1 MKIIP
6 VILSGGSGNRLWPL
20 SRMQFP
26 KQYLPL
32 VGKNSMLQETMLR
45 LNGIENLSK
54 PIIVCNVDHR
64 FIVAEQLKQIDVA
77 DATIILEPIARNT
90 APAIIASAIQSLQ
103 MNNSMDDILLILSAD
118 HFIQDTKAFYQSMSV
133 ALIHARKGK
142 IVTFGIVPT
151 YANTGYGYIQAET
164 TSDEYNS
171 TVMNV
176 KSFKEKPDK
185 ELADVYLLEND
196 QSRNN
201 NIALSWYWNSGMF
214 VCQAKTLI
222 DESSIHSSDILS
234 KVRSSVENAIYD
246 LDFIRLEEKT
256 FASSPNMSI
265 DYALMEKSKN
275 VIVVPMDAKW
285 SDIGSW
291 SALYDIGKKD
301 SSNNSIKGDVV
312 SLETT
317 NSYINASHHLVAT
330 IGIDNL
336 IVVGT
341 SDAILIASRDKSHKV
356 KNIVE
361 KLQLRGRDEA
371 HSNRKVYRPWGWYDS
386 IEIGKHFQVKRLH
399 INPGAKLSLQ
409 MHKKRAEHWVVVSG
423 IASTTIGDEVS
434 ILKEGESTYI
444 DIGVVHSLENKTNK
458 MLEIIEVQN
467 GVYLGEDDIVRFDDE
482 YGRDCK

>member
-1 MKIIP
+1 MNIIP

-20 SRMQFP
+20 SRTQFP
-26 KQYLPL
+26 KQYLSL
-32 VGKNSMLQETMLR
+32 VGKNSMLQETILR
-45 LNGIENLSK
+45 LNGIENLSQ

-103 MNNSMDDILLILSAD
+103 MKNSTDDILLILSAD

-133 ALIHARKGK
+133 ALIHAGKGK

-151 YANTGYGYIQAET
+151 HANTGYGYIQAET

-176 KSFKEKPDK
+176 KCFKEKPDK
-185 ELADVYLLEND
+185 KLADVYLLEND
-196 QSRNN
+196 KSRDNN
-201 NIALSWYWNSGMF
+201 LTPSWYWNSGMF

-222 DESSIHSSDILS
+222 DESSIHSSEILS
-234 KVRSSVENAIYD
+234 KVRSSVKNAIYD
-246 LDFIRLEEKT
+246 FDFIRLEEKT

-275 VIVVPMDAKW
+275 VIVVPIDAKW
-285 SDIGSW
+285 TDVGSW
-291 SALYDIGKKD
+291 STLYDIGKKD
-301 SSNNSIKGDVV
+301 NSNNLIKGDVV

-341 SDAILIASRDKSHKV
+341 SDAILIASRDKSQEV
-356 KNIVE
+356 KKIVE
-361 KLQLRGRDEA
+361 KLQLMDRDEA
-371 HSNRKVYRPWGWYDS
+371 HSNRKVYRPWGFYDS
-386 IEIGKHFQVKRLH
+386 IDCGDNFQVKR
-399 INPGAKLSLQ
+399 IQVNPGSKLSLQ
-409 MHKKRAEHWVVVSG
+409 KHQHRAEHWIITSG
-423 IASTTIGDEVS
+423 EATVTCGENTFKLTENQSTFIPKCE
-434 ILKEGESTYI
+434 I
-444 DIGVVHSLENKTNK
+444 HRLENQEEKI
-458 MLEIIEVQN
+458 LEIIEIQT
-467 GVYLGEDDIVRFDDE
+467 GDYLGEDDIIRLEDD
-482 YGRDCK
+482 YQRS

>member
-1 MKIIP
+1 MNIIP

-20 SRMQFP
+20 SRTQFP
-26 KQYLPL
+26 KQYLSL
-32 VGKNSMLQETMLR
+32 VGKNSMLQETILR
-45 LNGIENLSK
+45 LNGIENLSQ

-103 MNNSMDDILLILSAD
+103 MKNSTDDILLILSAD

-133 ALIHARKGK
+133 ALIHAGKGK

-151 YANTGYGYIQAET
+151 HANTGYGYIQAET

-171 TVMNV
+171 TAMNV
-176 KSFKEKPDK
+176 KCFKEKPDK

-196 QSRNN
+196 KSRDNN
-201 NIALSWYWNSGMF
+201 LTPSWYWNSGMF

-222 DESSIHSSDILS
+222 DESSIHSSEILS
-234 KVRSSVENAIYD
+234 KVRSSVKNAIYD
-246 LDFIRLEEKT
+246 FDFIRLEEKT

-275 VIVVPMDAKW
+275 VIVVPIDAKW
-285 SDIGSW
+285 TDVGSW
-291 SALYDIGKKD
+291 STLYDIGKKD
-301 SSNNSIKGDVV
+301 NSNNLIKGDVV

-341 SDAILIASRDKSHKV
+341 SDAILIASRDKSQEV
-356 KNIVE
+356 KKIVE
-361 KLQLRGRDEA
+361 KLQLMDRDEA
-371 HSNRKVYRPWGWYDS
+371 HSNRKVYRPWGFYDS
-386 IEIGKHFQVKRLH
+386 IDCGDNFQVKR
-399 INPGAKLSLQ
+399 IQVNPGSKLSLQ
-409 MHKKRAEHWVVVSG
+409 KHQHRAEHWIITSG
-423 IASTTIGDEVS
+423 EATVTCGENTFK
-434 ILKEGESTYI
+434 LKENQSTFIPKGEI
-444 DIGVVHSLENKTNK
+444 HRLGNQEEKI
-458 MLEIIEVQN
+458 LEIIEIQT
-467 GVYLGEDDIVRFDDE
+467 GDYLGEDDIIRLEDD
-482 YGRDCK
+482 YQRS

>member
-1 MKIIP
+1 MNIIP

-20 SRMQFP
+20 SRTQFP
-26 KQYLPL
+26 KQYLSL
-32 VGKNSMLQETMLR
+32 VGKNSMLQETILR
-45 LNGIENLSK
+45 LNGIENLSQ

-103 MNNSMDDILLILSAD
+103 MKNSTDDILLILSAD

-133 ALIHARKGK
+133 ALIHAGKGK

-151 YANTGYGYIQAET
+151 HANTGYGYIQAET

-171 TVMNV
+171 TAMNV
-176 KSFKEKPDK
+176 KCFKEKPDK

-196 QSRNN
+196 KSRDNN
-201 NIALSWYWNSGMF
+201 LTPSWYWNSGMF

-222 DESSIHSSDILS
+222 DESSIHSSEILS
-234 KVRSSVENAIYD
+234 KVRSSVKNAIYD
-246 LDFIRLEEKT
+246 FDFIRLEEKT

-275 VIVVPMDAKW
+275 VIVVPIDAKW
-285 SDIGSW
+285 TDVGSW
-291 SALYDIGKKD
+291 STLYDIGKKD
-301 SSNNSIKGDVV
+301 NSNNLIKGDVV

-341 SDAILIASRDKSHKV
+341 SDAILIASRDKSQEV
-356 KNIVE
+356 KKIVE
-361 KLQLRGRDEA
+361 KLQLMDRDEA
-371 HSNRKVYRPWGWYDS
+371 HSNRKVYRPWGFYDS
-386 IEIGKHFQVKRLH
+386 VDCGDNFQVKR
-399 INPGAKLSLQ
+399 IQVNPGSKLSLQ
-409 MHKKRAEHWVVVSG
+409 KHQHRAEDWIITSG
-423 IASTTIGDEVS
+423 EATVTCGENTFK
-434 ILKEGESTYI
+434 LKENQSTFIPQGEI
-444 DIGVVHSLENKTNK
+444 HRLENQEETA
-458 MLEIIEVQN
+458 LEIIEIQT
-467 GVYLGEDDIVRFDDE
+467 GHYLGEDDIIRLEDD
-482 YGRDCK
+482 YQRN

>member
-1 MKIIP
+1 MNIIP

-20 SRMQFP
+20 SRTQFP
-26 KQYLPL
+26 KQYLSL
-32 VGKNSMLQETMLR
+32 VGKNSMLQETILR
-45 LNGIENLSK
+45 LNGIENLSQ

-90 APAIIASAIQSLQ
+90 APAIIASAVQSLQ

-133 ALIHARKGK
+133 ALIHAGKGK

-151 YANTGYGYIQAET
+151 HANTGYGYIQAET

-171 TVMNV
+171 TAMNV
-176 KSFKEKPDK
+176 KCFKEKPDK

-196 QSRNN
+196 KSRDNN
-201 NIALSWYWNSGMF
+201 LTPSWYWNSGMF

-222 DESSIHSSDILS
+222 DESSIHSSEILS
-234 KVRSSVENAIYD
+234 KVRSSVKNAIYD
-246 LDFIRLEEKT
+246 FDFIRLEEKT

-275 VIVVPMDAKW
+275 VIVVPIDAKW
-285 SDIGSW
+285 TDVGSW
-291 SALYDIGKKD
+291 STLYDIGKKD
-301 SSNNSIKGDVV
+301 NSNNLIKGDVV

-341 SDAILIASRDKSHKV
+341 SDAILIASRDKSQEV
-356 KNIVE
+356 KKIVE
-361 KLQLRGRDEA
+361 KLQLMDRDEA
-371 HSNRKVYRPWGWYDS
+371 HSNRKVYRPWGFYDS
-386 IEIGKHFQVKRLH
+386 IDCGDNFQVKR
-399 INPGAKLSLQ
+399 IQVNPGSKLSLQ
-409 MHKKRAEHWVVVSG
+409 KHQHRAEHWIITSG
-423 IASTTIGDEVS
+423 EATVTCGENTFK
-434 ILKEGESTYI
+434 LKENQSTFIPKGEI
-444 DIGVVHSLENKTNK
+444 HRLENQEEKI
-458 MLEIIEVQN
+458 LEIIEIQT
-467 GVYLGEDDIVRFDDE
+467 GDYLGEDDIIRLEDD
-482 YGRDCK
+482 YQRS

>member
-1 MKIIP
+1 
-6 VILSGGSGNRLWPL
+6 
-20 SRMQFP
+20 
-26 KQYLPL
+26 
-32 VGKNSMLQETMLR
+32 MLQETILR
-45 LNGIENLSK
+45 LNGIENLSQ

-103 MNNSMDDILLILSAD
+103 MKNSTDDILLILSAD

-133 ALIHARKGK
+133 ALIHAGKGK

-151 YANTGYGYIQAET
+151 HANTGYGYIQAET

-171 TVMNV
+171 TAMNV
-176 KSFKEKPDK
+176 KCFKEKPDK

-196 QSRNN
+196 KSRDNN
-201 NIALSWYWNSGMF
+201 LTPSWYWNSGMF

-222 DESSIHSSDILS
+222 DESSIHSSEILS
-234 KVRSSVENAIYD
+234 KVRSSVKNAIYD
-246 LDFIRLEEKT
+246 FDFIRLEEKT

-275 VIVVPMDAKW
+275 VIVVPIDAKW
-285 SDIGSW
+285 TDVGSW
-291 SALYDIGKKD
+291 STLYDIGKKD
-301 SSNNSIKGDVV
+301 NSNNLIKGDVV

-341 SDAILIASRDKSHKV
+341 SDAILIASRDKSQEV
-356 KNIVE
+356 KKIVE
-361 KLQLRGRDEA
+361 KLQLMDRDEA
-371 HSNRKVYRPWGWYDS
+371 HSNRKVYRPWGFYDS
-386 IEIGKHFQVKRLH
+386 IDCGDNFQVKR
-399 INPGAKLSLQ
+399 IQVNPGSKLSLQ
-409 MHKKRAEHWVVVSG
+409 KHQHRAEHWIITSG
-423 IASTTIGDEVS
+423 EATVTCGENTFK
-434 ILKEGESTYI
+434 LKENQSTFIPKGEI
-444 DIGVVHSLENKTNK
+444 HRLENQEEKI
-458 MLEIIEVQN
+458 LEIIEIQT
-467 GVYLGEDDIVRFDDE
+467 GDYLGEDDIIRLEDD
-482 YGRDCK
+482 YQRS

>member
-1 MKIIP
+1 MNIIP

-20 SRMQFP
+20 SRTQFP
-26 KQYLPL
+26 KQYLSL
-32 VGKNSMLQETMLR
+32 VGKNSMLQETILR
-45 LNGIENLSK
+45 LNGIENLSQ

-103 MNNSMDDILLILSAD
+103 MKNSTDDILLILSAD

-133 ALIHARKGK
+133 ALIHAGKGK

-151 YANTGYGYIQAET
+151 HANTGYGYIQAET

-171 TVMNV
+171 TAMNV
-176 KSFKEKPDK
+176 KCFKEKPDK

-196 QSRNN
+196 KSRDNN
-201 NIALSWYWNSGMF
+201 LTPSWYWNSGMF

-275 VIVVPMDAKW
+275 VIVVPIDAKW
-285 SDIGSW
+285 TDVGSW
-291 SALYDIGKKD
+291 STLYDIGKKD
-301 SSNNSIKGDVV
+301 NSNNLIKGDVV

-341 SDAILIASRDKSHKV
+341 SDAILIASRDKSHEV

-361 KLQLRGRDEA
+361 KLQLMDRDEA
-371 HSNRKVYRPWGWYDS
+371 HSNRKVYRPWGFYDS
-386 IEIGKHFQVKRLH
+386 IDCGDNFQVKR
-399 INPGAKLSLQ
+399 IQVNPGSKLSLQ
-409 MHKKRAEHWVVVSG
+409 KHQHRAEHWIITSG
-423 IASTTIGDEVS
+423 EATVTCGENTFK
-434 ILKEGESTYI
+434 LKENQSTFIPKGEI
-444 DIGVVHSLENKTNK
+444 HRLENQEEKI
-458 MLEIIEVQN
+458 LEIIEIQT
-467 GVYLGEDDIVRFDDE
+467 GDYLGEDDIIRLEDD
-482 YGRDCK
+482 YQRS

>member
-20 SRMQFP
+20 SRAQFP
-26 KQYLPL
+26 KQYLSL

-45 LNGIENLSK
+45 LNGIENLSQ

-103 MNNSMDDILLILSAD
+103 MKNSTDDILLILSAD

-133 ALIHARKGK
+133 ALIHAGKGK

-151 YANTGYGYIQAET
+151 HANTGYGYIQAET

-285 SDIGSW
+285 IDVGSW
-291 SALYDIGKKD
+291 SNLYDIGKKD
-301 SSNNSIKGDVV
+301 SSNNLIKGDVV

-341 SDAILIASRDKSHKV
+341 SDAILIASRDKSQEV
-356 KNIVE
+356 KKIVE
-361 KLQLRGRDEA
+361 KLQLMDRDEA

-386 IEIGKHFQVKRLH
+386 IDSGQGFQVKR
-399 INPGAKLSLQ
+399 ISVNPGSKLSLQ
-409 MHKKRAEHWVVVSG
+409 KHQHRSEHWVVING
-423 IASTTIGDEVS
+423 IAQVTCGEKVFK
-434 ILKEGESTYI
+434 LKENQSAYIPKGEI
-444 DIGVVHSLENKTNK
+444 HRLENREKTP
-458 MLEIIEVQN
+458 LEIIEIQT
-467 GVYLGEDDIVRFDDE
+467 GDYLGEDDIIRLEDDYE
-482 YGRDCK
+482 RN

>member
-20 SRMQFP
+20 SRAQFP
-26 KQYLPL
+26 KQYLSL
-32 VGKNSMLQETMLR
+32 VGKNSMLQETILR
-45 LNGIENLSK
+45 LDGIENLSQ
-54 PIIVCNVDHR
+54 PIIVCNEDHR

-103 MNNSMDDILLILSAD
+103 MKNSADDILLILSAD

-133 ALIHARKGK
+133 ALIHAGKGK

-151 YANTGYGYIQAET
+151 HANTGYGYIQAEIT
-164 TSDEYNS
+164 PDEYNS
-171 TVMNV
+171 TVFNI
-176 KSFKEKPDK
+176 KCFKEKPDK
-185 ELADVYLLEND
+185 KLAEVYLLEND
-196 QSRNN
+196 KSRDNN
-201 NIALSWYWNSGMF
+201 LTLNWYWNSGMF

-222 DESSIHSSDILS
+222 DESSIHSSEILS

-246 LDFIRLEEKT
+246 LDFIRLEKKT
-256 FASSPNMSI
+256 FASSPSMSI

-275 VIVVPMDAKW
+275 VVVVPMDAKW
-285 SDIGSW
+285 IDVGSW
-291 SALYDIGKKD
+291 SNLYEIGKKD
-301 SSNNSIKGDVV
+301 SSNNFIKGDVV

-336 IVVGT
+336 IVVST
-341 SDAILIASRDKSHKV
+341 SDAILIASRDKSHEV

-361 KLQLRGRDEA
+361 KLQLRNRDEA

-386 IEIGKHFQVKRLH
+386 IEIGKLFQVKRLH
-399 INPGAKLSLQ
+399 VNPSAKLSLQ
-409 MHKKRAEHWVVVSG
+409 MHKKRAEHWVVVNG
-423 IASTTIGDEVS
+423 IATVTIGEEVS

-444 DIGVVHSLENKTNK
+444 DIGVVHSLENRTNK

-467 GVYLGEDDIVRFDDE
+467 GVYLGEDDIIRFDDE
-482 YGRDCK
+482 YGRE

>member
-1 MKIIP
+1 MNIIP

-20 SRMQFP
+20 SRTQFP
-26 KQYLPL
+26 KQYLSL
-32 VGKNSMLQETMLR
+32 VGKNSMLQETILR
-45 LNGIENLSK
+45 LNGIENLSQ

-103 MNNSMDDILLILSAD
+103 MKNSTDDILLILSAD

-133 ALIHARKGK
+133 ALIHAGKGK

-151 YANTGYGYIQAET
+151 HANTGYGYIQAET

-171 TVMNV
+171 TAMNV
-176 KSFKEKPDK
+176 KCFKEKPDK

-196 QSRNN
+196 KSRDNN
-201 NIALSWYWNSGMF
+201 LTPSWYWNSGMF

-222 DESSIHSSDILS
+222 DESSIHSSEILS
-234 KVRSSVENAIYD
+234 KVRSSVKNAIYD
-246 LDFIRLEEKT
+246 FDFIRLEEKT

-275 VIVVPMDAKW
+275 VIVVPIDAKW
-285 SDIGSW
+285 TDVGSW
-291 SALYDIGKKD
+291 STLYDIGKKD
-301 SSNNSIKGDVV
+301 NSNNLIKGDVV

-341 SDAILIASRDKSHKV
+341 SDAILIASRDKSQEV
-356 KNIVE
+356 KKIVE
-361 KLQLRGRDEA
+361 KLQLMDRDEA
-371 HSNRKVYRPWGWYDS
+371 HSNRKVYRPWGFYDS
-386 IEIGKHFQVKRLH
+386 IDCGDNFQVKR
-399 INPGAKLSLQ
+399 IQVNPGSKLSLQ
-409 MHKKRAEHWVVVSG
+409 KHQHRAEHWIITSG
-423 IASTTIGDEVS
+423 EATVTCGENTFK
-434 ILKEGESTYI
+434 LKENQSTFIPKGEI
-444 DIGVVHSLENKTNK
+444 HRLENQKEIP
-458 MLEIIEVQN
+458 LEIIEIQTGN
-467 GVYLGEDDIVRFDDE
+467 YLGEDDIIRLEDDFE
-482 YGRDCK
+482 RN

>member
-20 SRMQFP
+20 SRAQFP
-26 KQYLPL
+26 KQYLSL
-32 VGKNSMLQETMLR
+32 VGNNSMLQETILR
-45 LNGIENLSK
+45 LDGIENLSQ

-64 FIVAEQLKQIDVA
+64 FIVAEQLKQIDVT

-103 MNNSMDDILLILSAD
+103 MKNSADDILLILSAD

-133 ALIHARKGK
+133 ALIHAVKGK
-142 IVTFGIVPT
+142 IATFGIVPT
-151 YANTGYGYIQAET
+151 HANTGYGYIQAET
-164 TSDEYNS
+164 ASDEYNS

-176 KSFKEKPDK
+176 KCFKEKPDK
-185 ELADVYLLEND
+185 KLAEVYLLEND
-196 QSRNN
+196 KSRDNN
-201 NIALSWYWNSGMF
+201 LTLSWYWNSGMF

-222 DESSIHSSDILS
+222 DESSIHSSEILS
-234 KVRSSVENAIYD
+234 KVRNSVDNAIYD
-246 LDFIRLEEKT
+246 FDFIRLEEKA

-285 SDIGSW
+285 IDVGSW
-291 SALYDIGKKD
+291 SNLYDIGKKD
-301 SSNNSIKGDVV
+301 SSNNFKKGDVV

-336 IVVGT
+336 IVVST
-341 SDAILIASRDKSHKV
+341 SDAILIASRDRSHEV
-356 KNIVE
+356 KNIVK
-361 KLQLRGRDEA
+361 KLQLRNREEA

-386 IEIGKHFQVKRLH
+386 IEIGKLFQVKRLH
-399 INPGAKLSLQ
+399 VNPGAKLSLQ
-409 MHKKRAEHWVVVSG
+409 MHKKRAEHWVVVNG
-423 IASTTIGDEVS
+423 VATVIIGDEVN

-444 DIGVVHSLENKTNK
+444 DIGVVHSLENRTNK

-467 GVYLGEDDIVRFDDE
+467 GSYLGEDDIVRFDDE
-482 YGRDCK
+482 YGRD

>member
-20 SRMQFP
+20 SRAQFP
-26 KQYLPL
+26 KQYLSL
-32 VGKNSMLQETMLR
+32 VGKNSMLQETILR
-45 LNGIENLSK
+45 LDGIENLSQ

-103 MNNSMDDILLILSAD
+103 MKNSADDILLILSAD
-118 HFIQDTKAFYQSMSV
+118 HFIQDTKAFYQSMSI
-133 ALIHARKGK
+133 ALIHAEKGK

-151 YANTGYGYIQAET
+151 HANTGYGYIQAET

-171 TVMNV
+171 TVLNV
-176 KSFKEKPDK
+176 KCFKEKPDK
-185 ELADVYLLEND
+185 KLAEVYLLEND
-196 QSRNN
+196 KSRDNN
-201 NIALSWYWNSGMF
+201 LTLSWYWNSGMF

-222 DESSIHSSDILS
+222 DESSIHSSEILS
-234 KVRSSVENAIYD
+234 KVRSSVEKAIYD

-256 FASSPNMSI
+256 FASSPSMSI

-285 SDIGSW
+285 IDVGSW
-291 SALYDIGKKD
+291 SNLYEIGKKD
-301 SSNNSIKGDVV
+301 SSNNFIKGDVV

-336 IVVGT
+336 IVVST
-341 SDAILIASRDKSHKV
+341 SDAILIASRDKSHEV

-361 KLQLRGRDEA
+361 KLQLRNRDEA

-386 IEIGKHFQVKRLH
+386 IEIGKFFQVKRLH
-399 INPGAKLSLQ
+399 VNPGAKLSLQ
-409 MHKKRAEHWVVVSG
+409 MHKKRAEHWVVVNG
-423 IASTTIGDEVS
+423 IATVTIGDEVS

-444 DIGVVHSLENKTNK
+444 DIGVVHSLENRTNK

-482 YGRDCK
+482 YGRD

>member
-1 MKIIP
+1 MNIIP

-20 SRMQFP
+20 SRTQFP
-26 KQYLPL
+26 KQYLSL
-32 VGKNSMLQETMLR
+32 VGKNSMLQETILR
-45 LNGIENLSK
+45 LNGIENLSQ

-103 MNNSMDDILLILSAD
+103 MKNSTDDILLILSAD
-118 HFIQDTKAFYQSMSV
+118 HFIQDTKAFYQSISV
-133 ALIHARKGK
+133 DLIHAGKGK

-151 YANTGYGYIQAET
+151 HANTGYGYIQAET

-171 TVMNV
+171 TAMNV
-176 KSFKEKPDK
+176 KCFKEKPDK

-196 QSRNN
+196 KSRDYN
-201 NIALSWYWNSGMF
+201 LTPSWYWNSGMF

-222 DESSIHSSDILS
+222 DESSIHSSEILS
-234 KVRSSVENAIYD
+234 KVRSSVKNAIYD
-246 LDFIRLEEKT
+246 FDFIRLEEKT

-275 VIVVPMDAKW
+275 VIVVPIDAKW
-285 SDIGSW
+285 TDVGSW
-291 SALYDIGKKD
+291 STLYDIGKKD
-301 SSNNSIKGDVV
+301 NSNNLIKSDVV

-341 SDAILIASRDKSHKV
+341 SDAILIASRDKSQEV
-356 KNIVE
+356 KKIVE
-361 KLQLRGRDEA
+361 KLQLMDRDEA
-371 HSNRKVYRPWGWYDS
+371 HSNRKVYRPWGFYDS
-386 IEIGKHFQVKRLH
+386 IDCGDNFQVKR
-399 INPGAKLSLQ
+399 IQVNPGSKLSLQ
-409 MHKKRAEHWVVVSG
+409 KHQHRAEHWIITSG
-423 IASTTIGDEVS
+423 EATVTCGENTFK
-434 ILKEGESTYI
+434 LKENQSTFIPKGEI
-444 DIGVVHSLENKTNK
+444 HRLENQEEKI
-458 MLEIIEVQN
+458 LEIIEIQT
-467 GVYLGEDDIVRFDDE
+467 GDYLGEDDIIRLEDD
-482 YGRDCK
+482 YQRS

>member
-1 MKIIP
+1 MNIIP

-20 SRMQFP
+20 SRTQFP
-26 KQYLPL
+26 KQYLSL
-32 VGKNSMLQETMLR
+32 VGKNSMLQETILR
-45 LNGIENLSK
+45 LNGIENLSQ

-103 MNNSMDDILLILSAD
+103 MKNSTDDILLILSAD

-133 ALIHARKGK
+133 ALIHAGKGK

-151 YANTGYGYIQAET
+151 HANTGYGYIQAET

-171 TVMNV
+171 TAMNV
-176 KSFKEKPDK
+176 KCFKEKPDK

-196 QSRNN
+196 KSRDNN
-201 NIALSWYWNSGMF
+201 LTLSWYWNSGMF

-222 DESSIHSSDILS
+222 DESSIHSSEILS

-285 SDIGSW
+285 TDVGSW
-291 SALYDIGKKD
+291 STLYDIGKKD
-301 SSNNSIKGDVV
+301 SSNNLIKGDVV

-341 SDAILIASRDKSHKV
+341 SDAILIASRDKSQEV
-356 KNIVE
+356 KKIVE
-361 KLQLRGRDEA
+361 KLQLMDRDEA
-371 HSNRKVYRPWGWYDS
+371 HSNRKVYRPWGFYDS
-386 IEIGKHFQVKRLH
+386 IDCGDNFQVKR
-399 INPGAKLSLQ
+399 IQVNPGSKLSLQ
-409 MHKKRAEHWVVVSG
+409 KHQHRAEHWIITSG
-423 IASTTIGDEVS
+423 EATVTCGENTFK
-434 ILKEGESTYI
+434 LKENESTFI
-444 DIGVVHSLENKTNK
+444 PKGEIHRLENQEEKI
-458 MLEIIEVQN
+458 LEIIEIQT
-467 GVYLGEDDIVRFDDE
+467 GDYLGEDDIIRLEDD
-482 YGRDCK
+482 YQRS